1 MDVQV
6 TVLLLFVKQV
16 DEAGYCE
23 LVSNMCSL
31 MPFSLT
37 TMFSPRLLNSLP
49 LFPPLLAPPHQLP
62 QHDNRGVNDTYR

>member
-37 TMFSPRLLNSLP
+37 TMFSPHLLNSLP
-49 LFPPLLAPPHQLP
+49 SPPPSSPH
-62 QHDNRGVNDTYR
+62 HINCHNTITGG